1 MELVLLLVLGL
12 GLLLVLVLASLMES
26 ESESELDWKK
36 DSRLAQEIS
45 LARLRQEQHT
55 LESDQ
60 PLQD

>member
-12 GLLLVLVLASLMES
+12 GLLLVLVLASLM